1 MKLAHGHHAEFL
13 VLKKEERL
21 KKKKKKEERWSDAE
35 GAFLTFT
42 VFCQQ
47 AIGPLAARMTG
58 KFSPE
63 LHSHTHF

>member
-42 VFCQQ
+42 CILS
-47 AIGPLAARMTG
+47 ASNRS
-58 KFSPE
+58 FSCKNDWE
-63 LHSHTHF
+63 I